1 MCKSLFGG
9 GPASNTVPSS
19 GIDVE
24 HRIVGFMNVE
34 ISHPIDHTWDQIIV
48 ATAYL
53 ESFFQ
58 RLQIIHLVPIY
69 LPYIQIW
76 GLKGPMCLNPR
87 YTYNFQTK
95 LKGDL
100 LMRCK

>member
-1 MCKSLFGG
+1 MQ
-9 GPASNTVPSS
+9 SS
-19 GIDVE
+19 DIDVE
-24 HRIVGFMNVE
+24 HRIVEFMSVE
-34 ISHPIDHTWDQIIV
+34 ISYPIDHTWDQIIV
-48 ATAYL
+48 ATVYL

-76 GLKGPMCLNPR
+76 GLKGPMFHNLR
-87 YTYNFQTK
+87 YNFQTK
-95 LKGDL
+95 LKGEL